1 MDKQAKRKQ
10 CHMPLC
16 GLSVSVDWI
25 SPSVAFP
32 QLISVG
38 DTHAYTHSCVLCVRL
53 LGQRGSSIIYCRR
66 SVFFYPLFS
75 PCGKQN
81 SWPVT
86 FFCWLHRPSVALAN
100 GFPATLVPPQNTPW
114 HEWHPKVGNSICQWI
129 LHCGTDGR
137 GYVSIISRLS
147 AERFLKAE

>member
-1 MDKQAKRKQ
+1 
-10 CHMPLC
+10 MPYAIMWLMWLWLDFTICSFSSINLC
-16 GLSVSVDWI
+16 WWHPHTYIHTL
-25 SPSVAFP
+25 
-32 QLISVG
+32 
-38 DTHAYTHSCVLCVRL
+38 THSTHTFVCQASRPTWL
-53 LGQRGSSIIYCRR
+53 LYHLLPKKR
-66 SVFFYPLFS
+66 VFYPLFS

-129 LHCGTDGR
+129 LHCGTDNR

>member
-1 MDKQAKRKQ
+1 
-10 CHMPLC
+10 MPYAIMWLMWLWQDFTICSFSSINLC
-16 GLSVSVDWI
+16 WWHPRTYIHTL
-25 SPSVAFP
+25 
-32 QLISVG
+32 
-38 DTHAYTHSCVLCVRL
+38 THTLCTHICVRL
-53 LGQRGSSIIYCRR
+53 LGQRGSSIIYCLR

-86 FFCWLHRPSVALAN
+86 FFCWLQRPSAALAN
-100 GFPATLVPPQNTPW
+100 GFTATLVSPQNTPW

-129 LHCGTDGR
+129 LHCGTDGG